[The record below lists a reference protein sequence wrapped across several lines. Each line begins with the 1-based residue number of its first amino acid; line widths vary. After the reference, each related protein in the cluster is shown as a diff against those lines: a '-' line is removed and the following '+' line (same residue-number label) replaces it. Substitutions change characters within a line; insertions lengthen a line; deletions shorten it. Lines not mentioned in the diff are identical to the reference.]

1 MSFQPKPKKM
11 VFTTYELLNLETKE
25 GSFFGVTVKSPMKL
39 FMIIFEWSYFLLDQP
54 FISQ

>member
-1 MSFQPKPKKM
+1 M

-25 GSFFGVTVKSPMKL
+25 GSFFGVTVKSPIKL